1 VHTIQDKDYE
11 ILIMCNQSNAMTCL
25 KWKAKLYIFLKVVV
39 MYLKNLNLFKM
50 GQHPP
55 IQVLMI
61 NPKKLRTLD
70 LENLEL
76 DL

>member
-1 VHTIQDKDYE
+1 
-11 ILIMCNQSNAMTCL
+11 MCNQLNAITCS
-25 KWKAKLYIFLKVVV
+25 KCKAKLYIFLEVVV
-39 MYLKNLNLFKM
+39 MYLKNLNLFKTR
-50 GQHPP
+50 QHPP

-70 LENLEL
+70 LENIEL